1 MGGRRSYRAAE
12 RRACEQGGPEG
23 RVGEVHEEA
32 GYPGVERLGIEGLA
46 VKEMLRSY
54 PIDEE
59 VNVQL
64 RLKSS
69 VEEGTDNCHQ

>member
-12 RRACEQGGPEG
+12 RRACEQGGPAG
-23 RVGEVHEEA
+23 RLGAVHLHA
-32 GYPGVERLGIEGLA
+32 GYPGVERLGLAGLA
-46 VKEMLRSY
+46 VKETLPSY
-54 PIDEE
+54 PIDED

-69 VEEGTDNCHQ
+69 VEDGTDHCHQ